1 MMEKKEVQSD
11 AFAKRLQ
18 QKGYDAVIPKP
29 GGTIS
34 L

>member
-11 AFAKRLQ
+11 AFAKRLK
-18 QKGYDAVIPKP
+18 QKGYNVVIPKP

-34 L
+34 I